1 MALEAGSAVDPEA
14 MWSKLMEMLNMEPVY
29 TPEVLEIID
38 QIIVKFPD
46 KFPRAAKRREEVIEE
61 IVRSAEKIA
70 REKGLEEGREEGR
83 EEGLEEGLEKGEL
96 QARQQTLLRLARHKF
111 GAVEQAFE
119 QRIRNTT
126 DITLLDRWIEKIL
139 DVTSLQ
145 ELVANQG

>member
-1 MALEAGSAVDPEA
+1 MALEAGSALDPEA

-70 REKGLEEGREEGR
+70 REKGLGEGR

-145 ELVANQG
+145 ELVADQG